1 MGLNRIVRS
10 KGFKNLMSK
19 LYGIG
24 ASIVILGALF
34 KINHYPG
41 ADYMLLIGM
50 GLESVIFFFSAFE
63 APPVDPD
70 WSLVYPEL
78 AHIYHNG
85 DQKVSVPKPN
95 DRTRQIQGGAAQQ
108 LDVILEEAKIGPEL
122 IQSLGDGLRRFSENT
137 ARLSNIA
144 SAAVASDN
152 FVTNMQKASSSVE
165 KLAESSRR
173 TAEVLDKDA
182 NATQEYVNNIR
193 NASEKVSDLSN
204 VYSQATIS
212 LKNDMNVTNE
222 FASTVK
228 LATQSANEL
237 AKNYNKSADI
247 ISQTFEALEMN
258 KIDGETYN
266 GQLKKVS
273 SNLSALNTVYEL
285 QLQGIQQQIEST
297 KKVQG
302 SVGNFV
308 ENIEQSNA
316 NMNKYREEIDM
327 LTRKIAALNSVYGN
341 MLSAMN
347 FPQK

>member
-10 KGFKNLMSK
+10 KGFKNFMSK

-34 KINHYPG
+34 KINHYNY
-41 ADYMLLIGM
+41 ANEMLLIGM
-50 GLESVIFFFSAFE
+50 SLEAIIFFFSAFE

-85 DQKVSVPKPN
+85 EEKITLPKPAVRN
-95 DRTRQIQGGAAQQ
+95 RQMQSGAAQQ

-122 IQSLGDGLRRFSENT
+122 IQSLGDGLRRFSDNT
-137 ARLSNIA
+137 ARLSNLA
-144 SAAVASDN
+144 SAAIASDN
-152 FVTNMQKASSSVE
+152 FVNNMQKASSSVE

-173 TAEVLDKDA
+173 TAEVLDKDSQ
-182 NATQEYVNNIR
+182 ATQEYVSNIR
-193 NASEKVSDLSN
+193 SASEKVADLSS

-212 LKNDMNVTNE
+212 LKNDMNATNE
-222 FASTVK
+222 FAGAVK
-228 LATQSANEL
+228 LATQSANDL
-237 AKNYNKSADI
+237 AKNYNKSAES
-247 ISQTFEALEMN
+247 ISQTLEALEMS
-258 KIDGETYN
+258 KMDGETYN
-266 GQLKKVS
+266 TQMKKVS

-285 QLQGIQQQIEST
+285 QLQSIQQQIEST
-297 KKVQG
+297 KKVQS

-308 ENIEQSNA
+308 ENIEQSNE
-316 NMNKYREEIDM
+316 NMTKYKEEVDM
-327 LTRKIAALNSVYGN
+327 LTRKIAAMNSVYGN

-347 FPQK
+347 FSQK